1 MTAIAD
7 DATAAEP
14 AAAPLLTA
22 DDLLAGGG
30 AKHAVSVPPEVL
42 DPGDPVGKAGR
53 VVLRPLVLA
62 DVQRVHRAA
71 REDRALT
78 SVLMVQ
84 QALVEPALTVEQ
96 VNRMHCGLVELLLAE
111 VNRISG
117 LRMGRDELDEVVRA
131 PMARA
136 CFELSREFGW
146 TPDECAALTVGQV
159 LMYLELIG
167 RRRTAEGDAG

>member
-1 MTAIAD
+1 MTAVAGE
-7 DATAAEP
+7 ART
-14 AAAPLLTA
+14 LTA

-30 AKHAVSVPPEVL
+30 ATHAVTVPPEVL
-42 DPGDPVGKAGR
+42 DPAEPAAAPGR

-62 DVQRVHRAA
+62 DVHRVQRAA
-71 REDRALT
+71 RDDQALT

-84 QALVEPALTVEQ
+84 QALVEPALSVDQ
-96 VNRMHCGLVELLLAE
+96 VNRMHCGLVELLLGE

-117 LRMGRDELDEVVRA
+117 LRMARDELDEVVRA

-136 CFELSREFGW
+136 CFELAREFGW

-159 LMYLELIG
+159 LMYLELLG
-167 RRRTAEGDAG
+167 RGQGPE